1 MAPVSGTDL
10 LLICALGNP
19 DRKYLKTRHN
29 AGFVFADRFIK
40 VNKFPPFKKCE
51 KLHGEITAGHI
62 NDRNTIVL
70 KPLTYMNRSGIAL
83 ARALNFFNVRI
94 EDIIIVH
101 DDIDFEFGNFRIK
114 RKGGNGGHNGIRS
127 IENELGTDSF
137 TRLRL
142 GIGKPSLNMETA
154 DYVLSNFLDDEWTLI
169 DNSLCSTW
177 NEIMIKIITEG
188 IEEAMNVFNRRSK

>member
-1 MAPVSGTDL
+1 MSGTDL

-101 DDIDFEFGNFRIK
+101 DDIDLEFGNFRIK